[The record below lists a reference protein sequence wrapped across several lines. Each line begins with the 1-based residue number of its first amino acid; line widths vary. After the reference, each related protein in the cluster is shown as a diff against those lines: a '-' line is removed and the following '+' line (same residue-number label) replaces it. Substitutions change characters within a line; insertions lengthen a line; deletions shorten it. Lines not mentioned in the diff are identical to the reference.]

1 MGDLI
6 YLSLWL
12 RDFRTETMLRYWKS
26 ALEQFPCSPERSG
39 VRSMTI
45 YPLDWGQTPLLEQAF
60 SPGVD
65 AESVVRLAQEFL
77 HADCA
82 YEAQMNWDL
91 WVPASDSSKSGWQK
105 APAVVSVACVGS
117 GFDPEA
123 PENRGDIQINFGL
136 DTPFL
141 PPEPEN
147 GPAVR
152 PIAPP
157 RPVQENIQQLLEY
170 VHRLENRLP
179 LLKKLLWCESGEN
192 LAEKIQSVW
201 NLKS

>member
-1 MGDLI
+1 M
-6 YLSLWL
+6 
-12 RDFRTETMLRYWKS
+12 
-26 ALEQFPCSPERSG
+26 
-39 VRSMTI
+39 
-45 YPLDWGQTPLLEQAF
+45 
-60 SPGVD
+60 
-65 AESVVRLAQEFL
+65 
-77 HADCA
+77 
-82 YEAQMNWDL
+82 
-91 WVPASDSSKSGWQK
+91 
-105 APAVVSVACVGS
+105 VSVACVGS

-157 RPVQENIQQLLEY
+157 RPLQENVQQLLDY
-170 VHRLENRLP
+170 VHRLETKLP

-192 LAEKIQSVW
+192 LAEKIRAVW
-201 NLKS
+201 NRKTS

>member
-12 RDFRTETMLRYWKS
+12 RDFRTETMLRHWKS
-26 ALEQFPCSPERSG
+26 AMEEFPCSPEITG
-39 VRSMTI
+39 VRSVTI

-60 SPGVD
+60 SPGAD
-65 AESVVRLAQEFL
+65 AEAVVRLAQEFL

-91 WVPASDSSKSGWQK
+91 WVPSNDPNKSGWQK
-105 APAVVSVACVGS
+105 NPQVVSIACVGS

-147 GPAVR
+147 TSVVR

-157 RPVQENIQQLLEY
+157 RPIQENIQQLLDY
-170 VHRLENRLP
+170 VHRQEKKLP

-192 LAEKIQSVW
+192 LAEKIRSVW
-201 NLKS
+201 NLKT